1 MPQVNPTRINLIN
14 TRKSMVIAKKG
25 YSVLKRKREVLV
37 LEFLRLLKD
46 STKDRNYVGERLNHA
61 YKTLALALAYAGDF
75 ELGYAAEYVNEPK
88 PIAIE
93 TKDIMGVKVPEIEH
107 ISAGGGI
114 LERGYGLT
122 STSSAVD
129 DVNESYSE
137 ALNALIDLAKREQGL
152 KRLVLEVEKVKRR
165 VNALDYIL
173 IPNLNRRAKYIS
185 MRLDEMDRDTF
196 SALKHIKKKLE
207 RKEQANSS

>member
-1 MPQVNPTRINLIN
+1 MNNNPTRINLIN
-14 TRKSMVIAKKG
+14 TRKSRVIAKKG

-46 STKDRNYVGERLNHA
+46 STHDRGYVMDKLGHA
-61 YKTLALALAYAGDF
+61 YKSLAIALAYAGDF
-75 ELGYAAEYVNEPK
+75 ELGYASENVNEPK
-88 PIAIE
+88 PIAIR

-107 ISAGGGI
+107 ASAGAGI
-114 LERGYGLT
+114 LERGYSIT
-122 STSSAVD
+122 TTNSAVD
-129 DVNESYSE
+129 DVNESFSE
-137 ALNALIDLAKREQGL
+137 VINAMVDLAKREQSL

-173 IPNLNRRAKYIS
+173 IPNLTKRAKYIS

-196 SALKHIKKKLE
+196 SALKHIKKKIQKKAAE
-207 RKEQANSS
+207 